1 MRLILNP
8 LKSLARPRWLHKYQS
23 VVSSPLPHLKK
34 RDKMEK
40 EGLKNRRVLGSRLL
54 FLSSIV
60 HESLCFSSSRPVLK
74 DWNKETEILKGFSK
88 QVKRERSTSTEKV
101 NPSQGV
107 ECKKEW
113 SQTYSW
119 YCWLS
124 GVARIIPV
132 THKFQII
139 YIKRATG
146 SADTSCYVILYA
158 VERILGVVP
167 GLSSMEDL
175 LLPWCQPVLLSG
187 TRICIPTFSAT
198 KHLSTGLSV
207 KAGLLGAPAAVL
219 VFFCSTFCLSLI
231 PLASRPPVSGEW
243 VWWELLCSAA
253 CF

>member
-74 DWNKETEILKGFSK
+74 DWNKETEILKGFNK

-146 SADTSCYVILYA
+146 SADTSCYVIIICSWENSWGSARIVLHGRPIASLMSTSLTQWYKDMYTHLFCYKTSLYRT
-158 VERILGVVP
+158 EREGRAAWGSCSSSGVFLLYILLVTDTAGV
-167 GLSSMEDL
+167 
-175 LLPWCQPVLLSG
+175 
-187 TRICIPTFSAT
+187 
-198 KHLSTGLSV
+198 
-207 KAGLLGAPAAVL
+207 
-219 VFFCSTFCLSLI
+219 
-231 PLASRPPVSGEW
+231 
-243 VWWELLCSAA
+243 
-253 CF
+253 